1 MSDFPGGRN
10 VVDMQRRRRIALIA
24 GLSVIVAAM
33 VGTVATALPVVMNM
47 TTHMS
52 TAEEVPVPNFDA
64 IARNPQG
71 TTVLA
76 VDRNGNLT
84 YRLNVANIENVT
96 MAHIHLGPPG
106 VPGPIVVWLYPNEAP
121 LAPTPIPGFSNGPL
135 TSGTI
140 TDEDVNF
147 GGNASFPPVNTVAEL
162 LAQVRAG
169 NAYVNVHT
177 VQNGPGEIRG
187 QIQAR
192 GPESHHH

>member
-1 MSDFPGGRN
+1 
-10 VVDMQRRRRIALIA
+10 MQRHRRIALVA
-24 GLSVIVAAM
+24 GLSLIVAAM
-33 VGTVATALPVVMNM
+33 VGTVATALPAVMNL

-71 TTVLA
+71 TTVLR
-76 VDRNGNLT
+76 VDRNGELT

-96 MAHIHLGPPG
+96 MAHIHIGPPG
-106 VPGPIVVWLYPNEAP
+106 AAGPIAVWLYPSEPP

-135 TSGTI
+135 ASGTI

-147 GGNASFPPVNTVAEL
+147 PGNPTLDPVTTVEAL
-162 LAQVRAG
+162 LAHVRAG

-187 QIQAR
+187 QIEAR
-192 GPESHHH
+192 GPGAHQH